1 MMRSSHAVVA
11 VRSGEQWIVLDNHSY
26 ALVESSEFLR
36 RYTSVVLLPQLLRR
50 KLRTAEDKT
59 RNPE

>member
-1 MMRSSHAVVA
+1 VVA

-36 RYTSVVLLPQLLRR
+36 RYTSVALLPQLLRR
-50 KLRTAEDKT
+50 KLRTAEDKA